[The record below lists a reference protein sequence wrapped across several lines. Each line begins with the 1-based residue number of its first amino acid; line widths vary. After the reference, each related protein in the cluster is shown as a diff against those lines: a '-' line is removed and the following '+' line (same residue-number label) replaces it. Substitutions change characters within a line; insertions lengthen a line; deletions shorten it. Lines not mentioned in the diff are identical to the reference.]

1 MSFRDVMAAALYDPE
16 YGYYTNLR
24 GFGAEGD
31 FITSPEHHPA
41 FGWLLGRQV
50 LDAWEGL
57 GRPEPFRILE
67 IGGGSGAL
75 AASLV
80 PALRQSVGNLVYTLD
95 ERSPSLRSAQQDRL
109 RDDDFRWDNA

>member
-41 FGWLLGRQV
+41 FGWMLGRQA
-50 LDAWEGL
+50 LDARGGR
-57 GRPEPFRILE
+57 GRPAPLRTLTIRGGCGAPAVAFPHPGDRRRFWRPRVVAAGVRAPVRARRCVHARREEPV
-67 IGGGSGAL
+67 A
-75 AASLV
+75 
-80 PALRQSVGNLVYTLD
+80 P
-95 ERSPSLRSAQQDRL
+95 
-109 RDDDFRWDNA
+109 